1 MAGST
6 ASFRVTSLREM
17 TGVIIPHFD
26 KYPLITQ
33 KRADY
38 LLYKQAIMLIAE
50 KKHLTEEGLQE
61 LVNIRASVNFG
72 LSEELNN
79 AFPNT
84 VGVDRPLVGNVEVSH
99 SQWLAGFAS
108 GEGSFKIGLYKSDT
122 KLGYTVYLRFQISQH
137 VRDIKLIESF
147 VSYFGCETIVNESEH
162 VKFQV
167 AKYQDI

>member
-17 TGVIIPHFD
+17 IGVIIPHFD

-79 AFPNT
+79 VFPNT
-84 VGVDRPLVGNVEVSH
+84 VGVDRLLVENV
-99 SQWLAGFAS
+99 
-108 GEGSFKIGLYKSDT
+108 
-122 KLGYTVYLRFQISQH
+122 
-137 VRDIKLIESF
+137 
-147 VSYFGCETIVNESEH
+147 
-162 VKFQV
+162 
-167 AKYQDI
+167 

>member
-1 MAGST
+1 MTGFTDAEGCFHCSIIKDSNSKFGWRAKVGVFQIRLHVKDLPLLSQIQAYFNGVGNIIVAGST

-79 AFPNT
+79 VFPNT
-84 VGVDRPLVGNVEVSH
+84 VGVDRLLVENV
-99 SQWLAGFAS
+99 
-108 GEGSFKIGLYKSDT
+108 
-122 KLGYTVYLRFQISQH
+122 
-137 VRDIKLIESF
+137 
-147 VSYFGCETIVNESEH
+147 
-162 VKFQV
+162 
-167 AKYQDI
+167 

>member
-17 TGVIIPHFD
+17 IGVIIPHFD

-38 LLYKQAIMLIAE
+38 LLYKQTIMLIAE
-50 KKHLTEEGLQE
+50 KKYLTEEGLQE

-84 VGVDRPLVGNVEVSH
+84 VGVDRLLVENV
-99 SQWLAGFAS
+99 
-108 GEGSFKIGLYKSDT
+108 
-122 KLGYTVYLRFQISQH
+122 
-137 VRDIKLIESF
+137 
-147 VSYFGCETIVNESEH
+147 
-162 VKFQV
+162 
-167 AKYQDI
+167 